1 VTIGLFETIETT
13 WQALAKFLRELLDK
27 YGLMKKF
34 ITYVKDEGFNF
45 NAMIGALKS
54 VVNCEF
60 FGLEESF

>member
-1 VTIGLFETIETT
+1 
-13 WQALAKFLRELLDK
+13 LAKFLRELLDK

-54 VVNCEF
+54 VVICEF